1 METPVPRILLVGAY
15 ERDNFGDLLLLLQT
29 EHYLPDNADIVTGAL
44 FATDMTALLDRKIP
58 AYGPLL
64 EQESFDAVWTVGG
77 EVGGANLQQ
86 AFRMIASDEELSLWR
101 VASESAKGRM
111 IGARTGGTPID
122 SPYMPRL
129 AAYPKNVAA
138 AQVLNSVGFAGVSKL
153 SAERQQVV
161 QEISRSADR
170 ISVRDLASSAW
181 LQQKG
186 VAHTLAPDLVHTIA
200 RTRPAKGPRNEQ
212 LALVQI
218 SEPEIKR
225 RGAQL
230 VAEAIAKSV
239 RLSSY
244 TIKFFV
250 AGTAP
255 GHDSVERYQD
265 LSRRIHEIS
274 PNQRIEI
281 SKLRRPYDLVDE
293 LSTASLWVGLS
304 LHGRII
310 SSAYGI
316 PRVSFTKN
324 KVDAYASTWDPDMPW
339 GVNLDQLDDAI
350 ELALSPAQ
358 QSASAVGG
366 DLAALAEKNIRS
378 AVDEI
383 GSSNST
389 DRLERRLESVES
401 WRRWLAERSVTD
413 QTRIQQLTREL
424 ELTIKGSGM
433 PQPTNQSAERSAG
446 VGSRSLKAV
455 RKRVSSLRSR

>member
-1 METPVPRILLVGAY
+1 MGAY

-29 EHYLPDNADIVTGAL
+29 EHYLPDNADIVTGAP

-86 AFRMIASDEELSLWR
+86 AFCMIASDEELDLWR
-101 VASESAKGRM
+101 VASDSAKGEM
-111 IGARTGGTPID
+111 VGARTGATPID

-129 AAYPKNVAA
+129 AAYSKNAA
-138 AQVLNSVGFAGVSKL
+138 AVQVLNSVGFAGVSKL

-161 QEISRSADR
+161 HEISRSADR
-170 ISVRDLASSAW
+170 ISVRDRASSAW
-181 LQQKG
+181 LRQKG
-186 VAHTLAPDLVHTIA
+186 VAHTLAPDLVHTIG
-200 RTRPAKGPRNEQ
+200 RTRPARGPKNEE

-225 RGAQL
+225 RGVQT

-239 RLSSY
+239 HLSRY

-255 GHDSVERYQD
+255 GHDSVDRYQD
-265 LSRRIHEIS
+265 LSRRIREIS
-274 PNQRIEI
+274 PDQRIEI
-281 SKLRRPYDLVDE
+281 SHLRRPYDLVDE

-324 KVDAYASTWDPDMPW
+324 KVDAYSSTWDPDMPW
-339 GVNLDQLDDAI
+339 GVTMDRLDDAI
-350 ELALSPAQ
+350 ELALSPSQ

-378 AVDEI
+378 AVNEI
-383 GSSNST
+383 GRGESV

-401 WRRWLAERSVTD
+401 WRRWLAERSVSD
-413 QTRIQQLTREL
+413 RAQIL
-424 ELTIKGSGM
+424 ELTKELDVMNKGLGLS
-433 PQPTNQSAERSAG
+433 QVLN
-446 VGSRSLKAV
+446 RSLKAM
-455 RKRVSSLRSR
+455 RKRVASLRDL